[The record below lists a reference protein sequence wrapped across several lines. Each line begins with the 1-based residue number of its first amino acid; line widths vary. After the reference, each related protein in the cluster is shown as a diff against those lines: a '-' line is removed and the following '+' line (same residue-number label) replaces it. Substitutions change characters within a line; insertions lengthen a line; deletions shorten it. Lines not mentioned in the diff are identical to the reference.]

1 MIKIIG
7 AIIIGSF
14 LLFIFCCCRLAS
26 ESDKYMEEI
35 DRNENKN
42 ESLQG

>member
-14 LLFIFCCCRLAS
+14 LLFIFCSCRIAS
-26 ESDKYMEEI
+26 ESDKYME
-35 DRNENKN
+35 DNDKNEN
-42 ESLQG
+42 ESL